1 MNIFLQHVSQTF
13 SDYFLVI
20 QVDQAGWH
28 QSKELA
34 LPENI
39 RLIKQPPYSPEVNP
53 VEHIWDDIREKY
65 FHNRVFDSL
74 DSLTEK
80 LCEALNDLE
89 DDPERITSMTFFPH
103 LRVVI

>member
-65 FHNRVFDSL
+65 FHNRIFDSF

-80 LCEALNDLE
+80 LCVALNDLE
-89 DDPERITSMTFFPH
+89 DDPESITSITFFPH